1 MEEHQPSLSNEDNTH
16 SKSENSAQHSIS
28 TDETSTT
35 QSPSRESP
43 KSAEVEKHQLP
54 LISEDKTHSQLENS
68 AQHSTSTGETS
79 TIQSPSEE
87 VSELKNME
95 IRSSTSSTVSGVT
108 SIQSLNVVPIPHP
121 PSSQITSN
129 NLNQKETSE
138 NSTSTAAI
146 EIALRVTRSCSKN
159 QMLDE
164 SSKAEGKVFSH

>member
-43 KSAEVEKHQLP
+43 KSAEVKKHQLP

-68 AQHSTSTGETS
+68 AQHSTSTGETA

-87 VSELKNME
+87 VSELKDME

-108 SIQSLNVVPIPHP
+108 SIQSLNVVPLPHP

-138 NSTSTAAI
+138 NSTSTAAV

-164 SSKAEGKVFSH
+164 SSKAEGNVFLH

>member
-1 MEEHQPSLSNEDNTH
+1 MEEHQPSLSNGDNTH

-68 AQHSTSTGETS
+68 AQHSTSTGETA

-87 VSELKNME
+87 VSELKDME

-138 NSTSTAAI
+138 NSTSTAAV

-164 SSKAEGKVFSH
+164 SSKAEGNVFSH

>member
-1 MEEHQPSLSNEDNTH
+1 MEEHQPSLSNGDNTN

-28 TDETSTT
+28 TDETSTI
-35 QSPSRESP
+35 QSPSREGP
-43 KSAEVEKHQLP
+43 ELAEVEKHQLP
-54 LISEDKTHSQLENS
+54 LSSGDKTHSQLENS

-79 TIQSPSEE
+79 TVQSPSEE
-87 VSELKNME
+87 VSELKNLE

-108 SIQSLNVVPIPHP
+108 SIQSLNVVPISYP
-121 PSSQITSN
+121 PSSEISSN

-146 EIALRVTRSCSKN
+146 EIASRVTRSCSKQ

-164 SSKAEGKVFSH
+164 SSKSEGSVFSH